1 MDALSMQPPWALA
14 LAVVGILVTAQASA
28 RLAVWLYAAF
38 LRPGKPLRRRYGEWA
53 VVTGATDGIG
63 RAMVFRFVAAG
74 LHLVL
79 VGRSPNKLAAVSK
92 EIRAKHPRAEVRTFV
107 LYSVYTATKAK
118 PSVAA
123 IDGIALGGGFEV
135 AMVCHARVSTSSA
148 QLGLPELQI
157 GIIPGMGGMLKST
170 I

>member
-1 MDALSMQPPWALA
+1 
-14 LAVVGILVTAQASA
+14 
-28 RLAVWLYAAF
+28 
-38 LRPGKPLRRRYGEWA
+38 
-53 VVTGATDGIG
+53 
-63 RAMVFRFVAAG
+63 MVFRFVAAG

-79 VGRSPNKLAAVSK
+79 VGRSPNKLAAVNK

-107 LYSVYTATKAK
+107 LYSVYATTKANSDLLVTCSFAEYFAVKFLSLPYAQK
-118 PSVAA
+118 PSVEA

-157 GIIPGMGGMLKST
+157 GIILGMGEPEF
-170 I
+170 